1 MTVESL
7 LGVSPDVLLELMFG
21 MGMVGYIWM
30 LLLSV
35 ALSIPPILVLIS
47 KRSQGFAKFAWFM
60 LASVFSWLGYIAF
73 LLFTKPVGVKTADD
87 DVSSPG
93 STGRGA

>member
-21 MGMVGYIWM
+21 MGMVGYIWI

-35 ALSIPPILVLIS
+35 ALSIPPILILIS
-47 KRSQGFAKFAWFM
+47 KRSQGFAKFAWFV

-73 LLFTKPVGVKTADD
+73 LLFTKPVGVKAADD
-87 DVSSPG
+87 SASGPG
-93 STGRGA
+93 SVDGSA

>member
-1 MTVESL
+1 
-7 LGVSPDVLLELMFG
+7 
-21 MGMVGYIWM
+21 M

-47 KRSQGFAKFAWFM
+47 KRSQGWAKFAWFM

-73 LLFTKPVGVKTADD
+73 LIFTKPVGVKAPGGAASGDT
-87 DVSSPG
+87 STPG
-93 STGRGA
+93 SS

>member
-1 MTVESL
+1 MTVESV

-35 ALSIPPILVLIS
+35 ALSIPPVLVLIS
-47 KRSQGFAKFAWFM
+47 KRSQGFAKFGWFM
-60 LASVFSWLGYIAF
+60 LASLFSWLGYIAF
-73 LLFTKPVGVKTADD
+73 LLFTKPVGVKAADD
-87 DVSSPG
+87 NVPSPG
-93 STGRGA
+93 STSGGA